1 MLGIALVVAGVVC
14 AAVLIIKKF
23 YAPWSLFMV
32 GAVLLLTVGAMST
45 EPLVTGKTATH
56 FFAFDL
62 VQVFTNLLKSRT
74 AGLGMNIMVVGG
86 FAYYMDKIGAT
97 RALVQVCTTPL
108 SYVKAP
114 YVLVGVAYIM
124 GQILNI
130 FVPSAVGLG
139 MLLMVTLFPL
149 LVSVGVSRVT
159 AAAMVATA
167 SCLDLGPA
175 SGNSLLA
182 AELSNMHVME
192 YFVDGQLPIA
202 LVVIPAIAV
211 AHMIFERWF
220 DRRDL
225 ATGRLTQED
234 FKLLETVETKGA
246 AKQPDAPAF
255 YAILPV
261 LPVVF
266 LFVFSKLVY
275 SGIRLEVVTA
285 LLSCTVIAFIVDLI
299 TRRDFHGCVASTKSM
314 FDGMG
319 KVFSSTIVLII
330 CAELFAEGLKRTGG
344 IDTILNWAATMQGA
358 GGITMLVV
366 MFLIMG
372 LAAFVTG
379 SGNAAFFAFSPLLPE
394 CAKSVMWNT
403 VILAAPVQ
411 LASGIARSM
420 SPISGVVM
428 AVSGLAGVSPFDVV
442 RRTIPVMGVAMVLT
456 LVSSVLFL

>member
-1 MLGIALVVAGVVC
+1 MLGIALVIAGVVC
-14 AAVLIIKKF
+14 AAVLIVKKF

-32 GAVLLLTVGAMST
+32 GLVLLLTVGAFAT
-45 EPLVTGKTATH
+45 QPLVTGKTATH

-62 VQVFTNLLKSRT
+62 VQVFTDILKSRT

-97 RALVQVCTTPL
+97 RSLVHVCTKPL
-108 SYVKAP
+108 SYIKAP
-114 YVLVGVAYIM
+114 YVFVGIAYVI
-124 GQILNI
+124 GQMLNVFI
-130 FVPSAVGLG
+130 PSAVGLG
-139 MLLMVTLFPL
+139 MLLMVTFYPL
-149 LVSVGVSRVT
+149 LLSVGVSRVT

-182 AELSNMHVME
+182 AELHVME
-192 YFVDGQLPIA
+192 YFVHGQLPIA
-202 LVVIPAIAV
+202 AVVVPAIAL
-211 AHMIFERWF
+211 AHMFIERWF
-220 DRRDL
+220 DKRDL
-225 ATGRLTQED
+225 ASGRLTAED
-234 FKLLETVETKGA
+234 FKVVETVETKGA

-255 YAILPV
+255 YALLPV

-266 LFVFSKLVY
+266 LFIFSKLVY
-275 SGIRLEVVTA
+275 SGVRLEVVTA
-285 LLSCTVIAFIVDLI
+285 LIACTIIAFVVDVL
-299 TRRDFHGCVASTKSM
+299 TRRNFKECVASTKSM

-319 KVFSSTIVLII
+319 KVFSSTIILIA

-344 IDTILNWAATMQGA
+344 IDTILTWAASMQGA
-358 GGITMLVV
+358 GGVTMLIV
-366 MFLIMG
+366 MFVIMG
-372 LAAFVTG
+372 FAAFVTG

-403 VILAAPVQ
+403 LVLAAPVQ

-428 AVSGLAGVSPFDVV
+428 AVSGLAGVSPFEVV
-442 RRTIPVMGVAMVLT
+442 RRTIPVMFVAMVTTLT
-456 LVSSVLFL
+456 ADLLFL